1 MTTSRLAE
9 NHPSYLALDR
19 ASMGESPPEIATHL
33 RSCAAC
39 QGYIAGLAEP
49 PPASG
54 FAQVQQQVEA
64 ERRFERRRRF
74 MLWPA
79 AAAAAAAGALL
90 FIAVRPQP
98 DPPAEPRGEQPYVGM
113 KGFTSVWIYVKHG
126 NNTRLWDGK
135 RPLFAGDRLRLK
147 LDPGRFRHVAV
158 YSLKG
163 SEAPALL
170 YAGRVT
176 PGESS
181 TLPEAWEVDGE
192 SGAERLVVAFSD
204 ETLPPARPDWFHGKT
219 PPGVTVL
226 PFVLPKSSSPD
237 LDAGST
243 SP

>member
-1 MTTSRLAE
+1 MATSRPAE

-19 ASMGESPPEIATHL
+19 ASLGEPSPDLATHL
-33 RSCAAC
+33 ETCAEC
-39 QGYIAGLAEP
+39 RDYIAALAEP

-54 FAQVQQQVEA
+54 FVPIQERVEA
-64 ERRFERRRRF
+64 ERRSKLRTWF
-74 MLWPA
+74 MLVPA
-79 AAAAAAAGALL
+79 AAAAACALL

-98 DPPAEPRGEQPYVGM
+98 DLPAGPPEEAPYVGT

-126 NNTRLWDGK
+126 PNTELWDGK

-158 YSLKG
+158 YSVKG
-163 SEAPALL
+163 PGAPTLL
-170 YAGRVT
+170 YAGSVT
-176 PGESS
+176 PAEST

-192 SGAERLVVAFSD
+192 PGAERLVVAFSD
-204 ETLPPARPDWFHGKT
+204 QALEPAWPDWLQGKA

-237 LDAGST
+237 SDAGST